1 MSMRSDIEEIAQMI
15 WTTLFDLPLVA
26 AAEAAPG
33 GGASVTSFVHI
44 DGAWRGV
51 VMLQCP
57 IALAVTLTSSM
68 FDGALSARDGDGVS
82 PKVHEAEVR
91 DALGEIANM
100 VAGNVKALLPEPCTI
115 SLPAV
120 ALGSDDAVSVPGAT
134 LVAAVPFTCD
144 GLPFVITLLE
154 RADVAREAV

>member
-1 MSMRSDIEEIAQMI
+1 MSMRSDIQEIAQMI
-15 WTTLFDLPLVA
+15 WATLFDLPLE
-26 AAEAAPG
+26 EAADPELSG
-33 GGASVTSFVHI
+33 SSTVTSFVHI

-57 IALAVTLTSSM
+57 MALAVTLTSEM
-68 FDGALSARDGDGVS
+68 FDGTRAHDGD
-82 PKVHEAEVR
+82 PPPEPPEADVR

-120 ALGSDDAVSVPGAT
+120 ALGSDDTVSVPGT
-134 LVAAVPFTCD
+134 SPVTSVPFTCD
-144 GLPFVITLLE
+144 DHPFVITLLE
-154 RADVAREAV
+154 RRDDLKESM

>member
-1 MSMRSDIEEIAQMI
+1 MSMRSDIQEIVEMI
-15 WTTLFDLPLVA
+15 WTTLFDLPL
-26 AAEAAPG
+26 EMTDAPG
-33 GGASVTSFVHI
+33 PDGGPAVTSFVHI

-57 IALAVTLTSSM
+57 MALAVTLASSM
-68 FDGALSARDGDGVS
+68 FEGVHPVHGVPA

-100 VAGNVKALLPEPCTI
+100 VAGNVKALLPEPCSM

-120 ALGSDDAVSVPGAT
+120 ALGSDDTISVPGT
-134 LVAAVPFTCD
+134 TPVTSVPFSCD
-144 GLPFVITLLE
+144 GHLFVITLLQ
-154 RADVAREAV
+154 RVDVVKEAL

>member
-1 MSMRSDIEEIAQMI
+1 MESDIEEIVLMI
-15 WTTLFDLPLVA
+15 WETLFELPL
-26 AAEAAPG
+26 ETSDDRDLT
-33 GGASVTSFVHI
+33 GGATVTSFVHI

-57 IALAVTLTSSM
+57 MALASGLTRAM
-68 FDGALSARDGDGVS
+68 FEGGTDGSTDEVD
-82 PKVHEAEVR
+82 EADVR

-120 ALGSDDAVSVPGAT
+120 ALGTDHTVSVPGTADVST
-134 LVAAVPFTCD
+134 VSFTCD
-144 GLPFVITLLE
+144 GRPFVITLLE
-154 RADVAREAV
+154 RRDGVKADA

>member
-1 MSMRSDIEEIAQMI
+1 MRSDIQEIAQMI
-15 WTTLFDLPLVA
+15 WTTLFDLPLEA
-26 AAEAAPG
+26 TAEPRPG
-33 GGASVTSFVHI
+33 NGPSVTSFVHI

-51 VMLQCP
+51 VMIQCP

-68 FDGALSARDGDGVS
+68 FDGALPDDGVPS

-100 VAGNVKALLPEPCTI
+100 VAGNVKALLPEPCSI

-120 ALGSDDAVSVPGAT
+120 ALGSDDTISVPGTTPLAS
-134 LVAAVPFTCD
+134 VPFTCD
-144 GLPFVITLLE
+144 GHPFVITLLE
-154 RADVAREAV
+154 RVDVVKEAV